1 MKWIL
6 YDLLLIL
13 LSIITMPIQVII
25 MGTWLWWS
33 ILVDWCQNL
42 LMEIQECKERWKNE
56 RY

>member
-42 LMEIQECKERWKNE
+42 LMEIQECKERWKND
-56 RY
+56 R